1 MSDKWLKTMN
11 TTWIKPQENYHNLI
25 EYNAAFLFRISFG
38 QSVQVLQYIKK
49 VTKLLPFSIQR
60 IISGLHIIC
69 KCFIYMTNYCNF
81 VYTLL
86 ICYIRVGNYIHQLHV
101 GESNRN
107 DSSCVTY
114 NTIIFWCQIST
125 IFKPFQFAD

>member
-69 KCFIYMTNYCNF
+69 KCFIYMINYCNF

-86 ICYIRVGNYIHQLHV
+86 ICFEMVWKLLKFDIKILLCYMLHMMSHSVGFPYMKLMNVITN
-101 GESNRN
+101 S
-107 DSSCVTY
+107 DVT
-114 NTIIFWCQIST
+114 N
-125 IFKPFQFAD
+125 